1 MVMMETGNLK
11 SRAALKRNTKGLK
24 VCEQGI
30 LLFCHPKDVW
40 DNSKTILNSLQIKYA
55 ESVGENKSVSPF
67 PWRGKEKGKY
77 YLPALGEPRKL
88 GLSF

>member
-1 MVMMETGNLK
+1 MMETGNLK
-11 SRAALKRNTKGLK
+11 SRAALKGNTKGLK

-40 DNSKTILNSLQIKYA
+40 TTAKPFLILYKSSMQEVLEKIK
-55 ESVGENKSVSPF
+55 VLVLL
-67 PWRGKEKGKY
+67 PWRGIEKGKY

-88 GLSF
+88 RLSF